1 MVSPKWW
8 LRWNLIQYM
17 FTKCP
22 LCARHSEVYW
32 KQRDRF
38 HWLQSRWAICLLWW
52 LGVFNEIL
60 NESALELVKP
70 RQYVHFL
77 LLLFKSQL
85 NFHITYWCFPNSKS
99 SKLSLLDRL
108 LLAILISL
116 EMLGQGNQS
125 FVSAHC
131 VKFECV
137 SPSLCASIFEPQD
150 RIQIS
155 IGGVLF
161 PTSCVT
167 NLFELQYLCH
177 NSTYPP
183 KPLEEIV

>member
-22 LCARHSEVYW
+22 LCARHSEVYG

-99 SKLSLLDRL
+99 STLSLLDRW

-116 EMLGQGNQS
+116 EMLGRGSQS

-137 SPSLCASIFEPQD
+137 SPSLYQFLNHRTGFKSRLVEFYFLPAVWQISLNFSIFVIIVPIPQ
-150 RIQIS
+150 S
-155 IGGVLF
+155 L
-161 PTSCVT
+161 
-167 NLFELQYLCH
+167 
-177 NSTYPP
+177 
-183 KPLEEIV
+183 